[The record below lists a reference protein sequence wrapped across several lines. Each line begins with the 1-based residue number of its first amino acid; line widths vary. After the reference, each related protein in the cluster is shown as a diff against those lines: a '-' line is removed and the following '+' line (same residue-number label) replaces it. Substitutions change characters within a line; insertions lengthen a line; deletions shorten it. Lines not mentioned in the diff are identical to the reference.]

1 MKKNIRSLAA
11 LVIFFLLFS
20 LTAGIAGDREAAVDK
35 LFSTW
40 DKPDSPGCALAVV
53 RNGSL
58 IYKKGYGMAN
68 LELSIPLSPES
79 EFYIGSCSKQF
90 VTMSVALL
98 IQQEKLSLDDDIR
111 KHIPEMPD
119 YGTPITVQYLIHHTS
134 GLRDYLTL
142 EAIAG
147 VDFGTFHE
155 EDVLEL
161 IARQKAL
168 NFNPGEEYLYS
179 NSGYFLLSVIVER
192 VSGLSQRAFAEKN
205 IFNPLGMKNSRFHD
219 DYAELIPNRATG
231 YFPAGKGTFK
241 NFISTFDC
249 VGSGGLYTSVED
261 LYLWNQ
267 NFVHHKV
274 GGKEIHDL
282 LHTRGRLNSGQE
294 LDYAFALNH
303 GEYKGLKTVSH
314 GGALGGYR
322 SFMVRFPEQDF
333 SVICLSNLSSFN
345 PAKLSYQVADI
356 YLADKLMPAKPSP
369 EKGKAVLK
377 TTQIPESKLREKAGP
392 YMDHKTGEV
401 LTITYRGGKLSV
413 EASGQSFLLAELS
426 EMDFEVVDALQAVK
440 IRFEKPA
447 KDKPLLLHVL
457 PEGESPETYEAFTP
471 VSPGPDD
478 LSSYAGLYHSDE
490 LETTFRLELKGGK
503 LYFTHRNA
511 PESPLKPTLKDR
523 FVVQS
528 FKIQFIRDPD
538 NTITAFTLDA
548 GRVKNLR
555 FERQKTSLSDQP
567 RGKLL

>member
-1 MKKNIRSLAA
+1 MKKNFRSLTA
-11 LVIFFLLFS
+11 LAIFFLLFS
-20 LTAGIAGDREAAVDK
+20 LAAGITGDREAAVDK
-35 LFSTW
+35 LFSNW
-40 DKPDSPGCALAVV
+40 NKPDSPGCALAVV
-53 RNGSL
+53 DNGEI

-68 LELSIPLSPES
+68 LELGIPLSPES
-79 EFYIGSCSKQF
+79 VFYIGSCSKQF
-90 VTMSVALL
+90 VTMSIAVLV
-98 IQQEKLSLDDDIR
+98 QKEKLSLDDDIR

-119 YGTPITVQYLIHHTS
+119 YGIPITVRHLIHHTS

-155 EDVLEL
+155 DDVLEL

-192 VSGLSQRAFAEKN
+192 VSGMSQRVFAEKN
-205 IFNPLGMKNSRFHD
+205 IFKPLGMQNSRFHD
-219 DYAELIPNRATG
+219 DYTELIPNRATG

-241 NFISTFDC
+241 NFVSTFDC

-261 LYLWNQ
+261 LFLWDQ

-274 GGKEIHDL
+274 GGREVFDL

-294 LDYAFALNH
+294 LDYAFAISH

-333 SVICLSNLSSFN
+333 SVICLANLSSFN

-356 YLADKLMPAKPSP
+356 YLADKLMPDKPTP
-369 EKGKAVLK
+369 EKSKTILK

-392 YMDHKTGEV
+392 YMDHRTGEV
-401 LTITYRGGKLSV
+401 LTITYSEGKLSI
-413 EASGQSFLLAELS
+413 EASGQTFLLAAFS
-426 EMDFEVVDALQAVK
+426 EMDFEVVGTLQAVK

-447 KDKPLLLHVL
+447 KDKSLLIHVL

-478 LSSYAGLYHSDE
+478 LRLYAGLYRSDE
-490 LETTFRLELKGGK
+490 LQTTFRLEFKEGK

-511 PESPLKPTLKDR
+511 PKSPLKPTLKDR
-523 FVVQS
+523 SVVQA

-555 FERQKTSLSDQP
+555 FERQK
-567 RGKLL
+567 